1 MEIYRIGNE
10 IIEGYMIGNV
20 TIMPTHEVQSLMT
33 SYYSCEGVQ
42 SGAVDPGVTGSS
54 EHQAVK

>member
-1 MEIYRIGNE
+1 
-10 IIEGYMIGNV
+10 
-20 TIMPTHEVQSLMT
+20 MPTYEVQSLMT

-54 EHQAVK
+54 EHQAVE